1 MTKRKTFANS
11 TITRPTRARV
21 YRELRGKI
29 VEQVEHRFEEG
40 ILFLHVRFTDNTE
53 LCWRITTAMTIEKAD
68 LADWKTGNLKQLKI
82 FVRHEKDG
90 CP

>member
-1 MTKRKTFANS
+1 M
-11 TITRPTRARV
+11 TRPTRARV